1 MPTRHTITGLAI
13 FFAPLALA
21 APLYAAGGGGGGGG
35 GSMPSQSAPQ
45 YDPAEEYRK
54 GVAAMQVKDFKTAKR
69 AFDRVVSAAPK
80 DANAQYLAGLSRT
93 SLGDYKGARKFL
105 EKAVKLD
112 PKQVSAHRELGMTY
126 AKLGDKAKAQ
136 GTVTS
141 LKSALA
147 ACSTAACAQATQS
160 AIDDVSAA
168 LNGTM
173 KTSLRADAPLV
184 FATAAQGDG
193 QYLAAVALINEKRY
207 EDAIATLY
215 AAQTAFGPHPDVL
228 TYLGFA
234 NRKLGRF
241 DVAESYYRQALAA
254 APKHRGATE
263 YFGELM
269 VERGDL
275 AGARKMLAKLENQC
289 RFGCAEADELR
300 RWITAGR
307 APQS

>member
-1 MPTRHTITGLAI
+1 MPTRLDIKRLAI
-13 FFAPLALA
+13 FLAPLALA
-21 APLYAAGGGGGGGG
+21 APLYAMGGGG
-35 GSMPSQSAPQ
+35 GSQSAPSASAPQ

-54 GVAAMQVKDFKTAKR
+54 GIAAMQAKDYKAAKR

-80 DANAQYLAGLSRT
+80 DANAQFLAGYART
-93 SLGDYKGARKFL
+93 NLGDYKGARKLL

-112 PKQVSAHRELGMTY
+112 PKMISAHRELGVTY

-136 GTVTS
+136 GTVTN

-147 ACSTAACAQATQS
+147 GCSTAECSSTTQA
-160 AIDDVSAA
+160 AIDAVSSA

-173 KTSLRADAPLV
+173 KTSRRETDPLI
-184 FATAAQGDG
+184 FATTAQGDQ
-193 QYLAAVALINEKRY
+193 QYLAAVALINEKKY
-207 EDAIATLY
+207 EDAIASLY
-215 AAQTAFGPHPDVL
+215 DAQTVFGPHPDVL

-241 DVAESYYRQALAA
+241 DVAEGYYRQALAA
-254 APKHRGATE
+254 APKHKGATE

-275 AGARKMLAKLENQC
+275 PGARKMLAKLESQC